1 MLNMANIRP
10 GGKYLAVDEASG
22 IVVAGILE
30 RLGGTHYPI
39 MAILVF

>member
-30 RLGGTHYPI
+30 RLEGTYYPI